1 MANHESNNTIAATN
15 MTSEFHRGYKPLI
28 GALIGAGCG
37 LASICFYTN
46 GVFVGAISSDM
57 GWSRGATQVGVSIM
71 ILMAI
76 ITAPIVGWMIDR
88 YSARRVALI
97 SLPLFA
103 ASMACLSLVTADM
116 WTFYAGWALMSIV
129 GAGTLPITWTKLVNE
144 WFDTSRGLALGLT
157 LAGTGIAATAAPIYV
172 AWLIDIGGW
181 RYAYVMLSITLL
193 CISLPAVYVFFREPK
208 VDQPQ
213 NKTAT
218 LKQSYSGVSLKEGLV
233 SYHFWVLAIGILL
246 VAISISGVITNLVPL
261 LTDRGLS
268 VSEAASYAGLIGLSV
283 IGGRV
288 IAGFLMDHLWAPLIA
303 AIFLGMPCLA
313 AILLTADTLT
323 PFTISLSALIIGLA
337 AGAELDLMAF
347 LVSRYFGLKNYGGL
361 YGGIYIF
368 FSLGAGLAP
377 ALFGLAFDSFGNY
390 QMTLNLVAVSSLV
403 GAALMLTLGRYP
415 KFN

>member
-1 MANHESNNTIAATN
+1 
-15 MTSEFHRGYKPLI
+15 
-28 GALIGAGCG
+28 
-37 LASICFYTN
+37 
-46 GVFVGAISSDM
+46 
-57 GWSRGATQVGVSIM
+57 
-71 ILMAI
+71 
-76 ITAPIVGWMIDR
+76 
-88 YSARRVALI
+88 
-97 SLPLFA
+97 
-103 ASMACLSLVTADM
+103 
-116 WTFYAGWALMSIV
+116 MSIV

-157 LAGTGIAATAAPIYV
+157 LAGTGIAATTAPTYV

-181 RYAYVMLSITLL
+181 RHAYVMLAATLL
-193 CISLPAVYVFFREPK
+193 CISLPAVYLLFREPK

-213 NKTAT
+213 DETAK
-218 LKQSYSGVSLKEGLV
+218 LKKLHSGVSLKEALV
-233 SYHFWVLAIGILL
+233 GYRFWVLAIGILL

-268 VSEAASYAGLIGLSV
+268 VSQAASYAGLIGLSV

-313 AILLTADTLT
+313 AVLLTGESLT
-323 PFTISLSALIIGLA
+323 PLTISLSVLIIGLA

-390 QMTLNLVAVSSLV
+390 QMTLNVVAVTSLM

>member
-1 MANHESNNTIAATN
+1 MGNTCPYKHDPTNANTENPETQDDTAAQVGRAQGQAATQN
-15 MTSEFHRGYKPLI
+15 QQANAAFQIERQQNEEQKEKQQVPGPSTNI
-28 GALIGAGCG
+28 G
-37 LASICFYTN
+37 
-46 GVFVGAISSDM
+46 
-57 GWSRGATQVGVSIM
+57 
-71 ILMAI
+71 
-76 ITAPIVGWMIDR
+76 
-88 YSARRVALI
+88 
-97 SLPLFA
+97 
-103 ASMACLSLVTADM
+103 
-116 WTFYAGWALMSIV
+116 
-129 GAGTLPITWTKLVNE
+129 
-144 WFDTSRGLALGLT
+144 
-157 LAGTGIAATAAPIYV
+157 
-172 AWLIDIGGW
+172 
-181 RYAYVMLSITLL
+181 
-193 CISLPAVYVFFREPK
+193 
-208 VDQPQ
+208 DQPQ
-213 NKTAT
+213 DETAK
-218 LKQSYSGVSLKEGLV
+218 LKKLHSGVSLKEALV
-233 SYHFWVLAIGILL
+233 GYRFWVLAIGILL

-268 VSEAASYAGLIGLSV
+268 VSQAASYAGLIGLSV

-313 AILLTADTLT
+313 AVLLTGESLT
-323 PFTISLSALIIGLA
+323 PLTISLSVLIIGLA

-390 QMTLNLVAVSSLV
+390 QMTLNVVAVTSLM